1 MLQSPFPVALSED
14 EPNIMETPPSRRLV
28 QPTDLKLQNP
38 FELKQSPIHAPAVD
52 AQLLVLISELNRLE
66 EMLLTS
72 PKVPLT
78 GKSMV
83 AEDTLIEQLDFIRAA
98 MPSALAS
105 AQEIV
110 CQRDR
115 ILREAQQQAQHI
127 IAAAEQKA
135 FQLSNELGIVDRA
148 KEEAERVRQQI
159 LAEAERER
167 QQVRQEMEEI
177 RQQVSAECLQIQ
189 RGADEYSDSVLQS
202 IEEHLGEIQAK
213 IRRGRNHLRS

>member
-14 EPNIMETPPSRRLV
+14 DNIMETPPSRRLV

-38 FELKQSPIHAPAVD
+38 FELQQSPIHAPAVD

-83 AEDTLIEQLDFIRAA
+83 AEDALIEQLDFIRAA

-110 CQRDR
+110 GQRDR
-115 ILREAQQQAQHI
+115 ILREAHVQAQQI
-127 IAAAEQKA
+127 LAAAEQKA

-167 QQVRQEMEEI
+167 QQVCQEMEEI

-202 IEEHLGEIQAK
+202 IDEHLGEIQAK
-213 IRRGRNHLRS
+213 IRRGRKHLRS